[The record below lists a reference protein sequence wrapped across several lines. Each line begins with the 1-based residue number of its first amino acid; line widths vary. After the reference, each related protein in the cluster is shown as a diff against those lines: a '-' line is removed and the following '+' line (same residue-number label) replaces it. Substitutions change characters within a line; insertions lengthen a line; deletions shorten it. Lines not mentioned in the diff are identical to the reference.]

1 MVSATRATISIFGVI
16 AGLAGIE
23 HGVGEIL
30 QGNTR
35 PEGITFESWPDSA
48 AFDVFSGEPAMSLVP
63 NLVVSGVL
71 SALVSVALIVWATR
85 YIERPRGGL
94 VLIAISLVLLLV
106 GGGFGPPLLGSI
118 LGVTAMRMG
127 APPRWTCHPQLAR
140 MWPVTLVMAVA
151 TWLLLMPGL
160 VLLEASIGIPDPASV
175 VARVLIAAVT
185 MLAIAI
191 ASAFAHDQQP
201 VSMSASIMER

>member
-1 MVSATRATISIFGVI
+1 MAKAIRVTVSTFGVI

-48 AFDVFSGEPAMSLVP
+48 AFDVLSGEPAMSAVP
-63 NLVVSGVL
+63 SLLVSGLLTV
-71 SALVSVALIVWATR
+71 LVSVALIVWATR
-85 YIERPRGGL
+85 HIERPRGGL
-94 VLIAISLVLLLV
+94 VLIGISLVLLLV
-106 GGGFGPPLLGSI
+106 GGGFGPPLLGLI
-118 LGVTAMRMG
+118 LGVTATKMD
-127 APPRWTCHPQLAR
+127 APPRWLRHPQLAS
-140 MWPVTLVMAVA
+140 MWSVTLVMAVA

-160 VLLEASIGIPDPASV
+160 VLLEAAVEIPDPASV

-185 MLAIAI
+185 MLALAI
-191 ASAFAHDQQP
+191 ASAFAHDQRLFS
-201 VSMSASIMER
+201 VSAPIAER